1 MSGLFDSVDGKPRP
15 GYARLLSDG
24 RVDESFAPWQ
34 GSTNSPARTYL
45 PGGIYSDGGQ
55 SPERGPDYPA
65 NLWTFLLEPPQ
76 GPLEKCLRPAPVH
89 GEILIKRPS
98 GAEPSHDNRLAS
110 DSVQGW
116 PEAVLNPRLSHPGYY
131 RANLGAL
138 GIC

>member
-1 MSGLFDSVDGKPRP
+1 MSTGKKVPVP
-15 GYARLLSDG
+15 KYSFFY
-24 RVDESFAPWQ
+24 RVDSLLPE
-34 GSTNSPARTYL
+34 GSLRKA
-45 PGGIYSDGGQ
+45 
-55 SPERGPDYPA
+55 
-65 NLWTFLLEPPQ
+65 LLE
-76 GPLEKCLRPAPVH
+76 PVH

-110 DSVQGW
+110 DSVQSW

>member
-1 MSGLFDSVDGKPRP
+1 MTATVGKVS
-15 GYARLLSDG
+15 RLPLNFG
-24 RVDESFAPWQ
+24 HLPKKSFAPGQ
-34 GSTNSPARTYL
+34 RQLQARAAAMNL
-45 PGGIYSDGGQ
+45 APR
-55 SPERGPDYPA
+55 RGA
-65 NLWTFLLEPPQ
+65 
-76 GPLEKCLRPAPVH
+76 GPVH

-138 GIC
+138 GSC

>member
-1 MSGLFDSVDGKPRP
+1 MPTVFRVTPRFLPWRLSSSQLRMLRIGRPDRSVCRELSLITEPTIRPEEILSLTGLVFGPPR
-15 GYARLLSDG
+15 Y
-24 RVDESFAPWQ
+24 Q
-34 GSTNSPARTYL
+34 
-45 PGGIYSDGGQ
+45 
-55 SPERGPDYPA
+55 
-65 NLWTFLLEPPQ
+65 
-76 GPLEKCLRPAPVH
+76 
-89 GEILIKRPS
+89 ILIKRPS